1 MGKYDRAMKLLV
13 TSDPKA
19 LVEFVLQRA
28 RSTHGMT
35 VRVKYIEIPAE
46 LSTEFPGID
55 AEADG
60 LLLITTEDGRRF
72 LVHIEFQSKNDP
84 LMADRLLDYCLR
96 ARHKHSP
103 KEGPP
108 LPIISCVIYL
118 RECGQVP
125 EPPLV
130 WTLFDDEKNLV
141 FDYISIK
148 LHELPREELL
158 ALNEPG
164 LLPLSL
170 LTAGE
175 MNRTIVKEMFEE
187 LLARKLYDLLPIG
200 QTIATWVLGATDVA
214 WLEREYNRMLDF
226 FKDSPAYEWMTEDG
240 RKEGLAQGLEQGFA
254 QGRQEGIDQA
264 RQEAA
269 EKFRQ
274 IIVML
279 VAKRFPKLERLAKKQ
294 VRATDDIELLQS
306 AIIHISLAQDST
318 DVEIVLLDLDKEEE

>member
-28 RSTHGMT
+28 RRTHGMAM
-35 VRVKYIEIPAE
+35 RIKYIEVPAE

-125 EPPLV
+125 EPPLA
-130 WTLFDDEKNLV
+130 WELFDDEKNLV

-148 LHELPREELL
+148 LHELPREEIL

-170 LTAGE
+170 LAKGTVNG
-175 MNRTIVKEMFEE
+175 TIVKEMFDE
-187 LLARKLYDLLPIG
+187 LLAHKLYDLLPIG
-200 QTIATWVLGATDVA
+200 HTIATWVLGTADQA
-214 WLEREYNRMLDF
+214 WLEREYNKMLDI
-226 FKDSPAYEWMTEDG
+226 FKDSPTYKWMERDA
-240 RKEGLAQGLEQGFA
+240 RAEAQQALREEMQHVLS
-254 QGRQEGIDQA
+254 QSRQNVVA
-264 RQEAA
+264 
-269 EKFRQ
+269 
-274 IIVML
+274 L
-279 VAKRFPKLERLAKKQ
+279 VTKRFPKLAKIAAKQ
-294 VRATDDIELLQS
+294 VQKATNLNILQQALISIATTDDAIEV
-306 AIIHISLAQDST
+306 ANILAN
-318 DVEIVLLDLDKEEE
+318 LDEEDEESGEKNLPLR